1 MSDIVAIENCDTR
14 KLVQRK
20 STGNK
25 KKKCVALSGVMA
37 GIFIFAIIGRL
48 VYSMKI
54 KGDERELKEDLSLA
68 ANYSNYKTLSIKT
81 IAITDYN
88 KTR

>member
-25 KKKCVALSGVMA
+25 KKKYVALSGVMA
-37 GIFIFAIIGRL
+37 GIFIIAIIGRL
-48 VYSMKI
+48 IYSMKI
-54 KGDERELKEDLSLA
+54 NGDERELKEDLSLA
-68 ANYSNYKTLSIKT
+68 ADYSNYKNIVDKNNNVARVLLSP
-81 IAITDYN
+81 
-88 KTR
+88 